1 MMDEPNPYQAFADL
15 STEDWYALRDI
26 ALAAG
31 YGLEPAA
38 VPEHLRSHPAG
49 KLLHDYSLKP
59 RRKLLDQAARALC
72 PEYPDQA
79 WLALE
84 KS

>member
-1 MMDEPNPYQAFADL
+1 LEDTFAGL
-15 STEDWYALRDI
+15 AVEDWYALRDI
-26 ALAAG
+26 ALALG
-31 YGLEPAA
+31 YGLAAAA

-49 KLLHDYSLKP
+49 KLLYEYSLKP
-59 RRKLLDQAARALC
+59 RRKLLDQAARALV